1 MKCVGCGKEIA
12 QAAHFCTHCGAAQP
26 PADSRAANGA
36 GEVIAATAQAPAATG
51 APKRGGS
58 IGFVIGIL
66 IAVCLVALA
75 AWRVLYTGSESHD
88 VQAVGEASIRAAP
101 GQVPPPANQSAAP
114 IPPPDALPP
123 VDDRQPMA
131 SVGGS
136 DGAGGD
142 TSKVEETVPAV
153 TPAPAAPAGNPSRD
167 ANPSASGKLSKRP
180 SRPAHPVAPK
190 AAGAPAEPAVAAKAK
205 ALAPAGTTAPAPAP
219 MPDRWARMEEDMA
232 KCTREDFINRVICA
246 QRVKFRYC
254 GGYWGKVPQC
264 PGSPPSDN
272 G

>member
-1 MKCVGCGKEIA
+1 MKCVGCGKDIA

-26 PADSRAANGA
+26 PGDARTANVA
-36 GEVIAATAQAPAATG
+36 VEAIDAIAQAPAATG

-58 IGFVIGIL
+58 IAFVIGIL
-66 IAVCLVALA
+66 VAVGLVALA
-75 AWRVLYTGSESHD
+75 AWRVLYVGSEPHD
-88 VQAVGEASIRAAP
+88 LQAVGEASMRAAP

-114 IPPPDALPP
+114 IPFPGALPP
-123 VDDRQPMA
+123 VDDGQPVA
-131 SVGGS
+131 SLGGS
-136 DGAGGD
+136 DASGVD
-142 TSKVEETVPAV
+142 TSKVEESVPAA
-153 TPAPAAPAGNPSRD
+153 TPAPGAPAGGTTD
-167 ANPSASGKLSKRP
+167 ANSAASGKLPKRP

-205 ALAPAGTTAPAPAP
+205 VPAPAGTTAPAPAP